1 MLHPTERVTIG
12 HVESVQNTAGEDE
25 ILCRLWVH
33 GSTNVLDQ
41 AADDLELILTNPL
54 DELPIALTGQWK
66 QIAEV
71 NAWTLLELK
80 TIVPAHVLEY
90 FAANNVRSRGPGRL
104 LEVSFKNN
112 GAEEMWLDDI
122 RVQPSE
128 AEMTA
133 YVYDPVNFRL
143 RASFDSQHF
152 GLYYQYNEEGQL
164 IRKLIETERG
174 VKTISETN
182 YNSPSVDRVKN

>member
-1 MLHPTERVTIG
+1 MSIG
-12 HVESVQNTAGEDE
+12 QVESTQNTENKDE
-25 ILCRLWVH
+25 ILLRLWVH
-33 GSTNVLDQ
+33 GTTNVLDN
-41 AADDLELILTNPL
+41 AKDELELMITNAK
-54 DELPIALTGQWK
+54 DQMPIALTGQWK
-66 QIAEV
+66 QITEV
-71 NAWTLLELK
+71 NEWVLLEMK
-80 TIVPAHVLEY
+80 TIVPNQPLDY

-104 LEVSFKNN
+104 LDISFKNN
-112 GAEEMWLDDI
+112 GAEEIWLDDI

-128 AEMTA
+128 AEMTT